1 KLFNLVTNIVI
12 ENGNAS
18 VFSPMIPA
26 PARPSSQTICT
37 SRRKSHVSSSRI
49 HNHLSLFQP
58 ARSSSHTICT
68 SRRKSHASSSRIGN
82 HLSLFQPAR
91 SSTRPPLHYH
101 CRTESGGCCPISE
114 SSAESRHETSTRRL
128 KSPANPKRWPR
139 KTFYC
144 ININREKARIT
155 IQVQRLEMCL
165 PLPRHRI

>member
-1 KLFNLVTNIVI
+1 KLFNLVTNIII

-26 PARPSSQTICT
+26 P
-37 SRRKSHVSSSRI
+37 
-49 HNHLSLFQP
+49 
-58 ARSSSHTICT
+58 
-68 SRRKSHASSSRIGN
+68 
-82 HLSLFQPAR
+82 
-91 SSTRPPLHYH
+91 
-101 CRTESGGCCPISE
+101 GGCCPISE

-144 ININREKARIT
+144 SSINREKARIT